1 MTLRPPVIALVTLSL
16 AACTAVGPDYEAP
29 NIALAASYAE
39 GGSAPVGT
47 VSQQLWWTDYQ
58 DRTLNA
64 LVDRG
69 LAQNLDIRTSIERIN
84 EAQASLRTTGLPA
97 LVNGSLSGNLERTGA
112 EGVSY
117 TQDTSASFN
126 PSIMLD
132 LFGGERRAREQALAQ
147 LDAAQLDVGVARL
160 AFLSA
165 LVSNYI
171 DARYFQEALAI
182 TRQNLSSRGETLDL
196 VQRQRSA
203 GTVSD
208 LDVARAQA
216 LYDETRAN
224 IPSLE
229 ANFLATVYALATLLA
244 EPAQP
249 LIASLQQGAPQP
261 RARAR
266 TSAGVPADL
275 LRNRPDVRSAER
287 DLAASVAAIGV
298 AEAELY
304 PALSLG
310 GTVTSAATRSW
321 TFGPA
326 LSIPVLSQPLL
337 RGNRNQAIS
346 RAKQAE
352 LTWRNSVLSAVEEV
366 QSAQTSYSR
375 SVRTVSATRD
385 ALRSY
390 ERVVELSRATYE
402 GGTTN
407 LLDLLDSER
416 SRGSAQLSLAQSVR
430 ELANNWGTLQIAAGR
445 GWNYRR

>member
-1 MTLRPPVIALVTLSL
+1 MILRIPAMTLFTLGLVG
-16 AACTAVGPDYEAP
+16 CTAVGPDYTAP
-29 NIALAASYAE
+29 GIALSAAYAE
-39 GGSAPVGT
+39 GDAAPLGD

-58 DRTLNA
+58 DQTLNA
-64 LVDRG
+64 LVERG
-69 LAQNLDIRTSIERIN
+69 LAQNLDIRTAVERIS
-84 EAQASLRTTGLPA
+84 EAQASLRTTGLPSQI
-97 LVNGSLSGNLERTGA
+97 NGSIGGDLTRSGA

-117 TQDTSASFN
+117 SQSTSASFN

-147 LDAAQLDVGVARL
+147 LESAGLDVGVARL

-182 TRQNLSSRGETLDL
+182 TRQSLSSRGETLDL

-203 GTVSD
+203 GTVTD

-229 ANFLATVYALATLLA
+229 SSFLATVYALATLLA

-249 LIASLQQGAPQP
+249 LIASLQRGAPQP

-266 TSAGVPADL
+266 TNAGVPADL
-275 LRNRPDVRSAER
+275 LRNRPDIRAAER
-287 DLAASVAAIGV
+287 DLAAAVAAIGV

-304 PALSLG
+304 PALTLS

-321 TFGPA
+321 NFGPA
-326 LSIPVLSQPLL
+326 LSVPVLRQPAL
-337 RGNRNQAIS
+337 RGNRDQAIS
-346 RAKQAE
+346 RARQAE
-352 LTWRNSVLSAVEEV
+352 LAWRASVLGAVEEV
-366 QSAQTSYSR
+366 QAAQTAYSR
-375 SVRTVSATRD
+375 SAASLSATRD

-390 ERVVELSRATYE
+390 ERVVELSRATYQ
-402 GGTTN
+402 GGTTTV
-407 LLDLLDSER
+407 LDLLDSER
-416 SRGSAQLSLAQSVR
+416 SRGSAQLSLAQTVR
-430 ELANNWGTLQIAAGR
+430 DLANTWGRLQIAAGR
-445 GWNYRR
+445 GWNYRN